1 LVILPVLGLK
11 KKIEEI
17 YKKREEY
24 EGVDASLVA

>member
-1 LVILPVLGLK
+1 LPVLGLK

-24 EGVDASLVA
+24 EGVDASLVAW